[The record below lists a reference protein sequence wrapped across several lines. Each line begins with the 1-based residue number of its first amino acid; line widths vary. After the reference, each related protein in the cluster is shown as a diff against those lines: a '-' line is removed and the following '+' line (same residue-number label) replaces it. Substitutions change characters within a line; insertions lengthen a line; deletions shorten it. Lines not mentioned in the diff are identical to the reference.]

1 MGGTGATSTR
11 TLDVPREAVATVL
24 ADPRSYDGIVV
35 GSRRIRWFDPNWP
48 APGARF
54 HHTLGFGPVT
64 IRDHSEVVTEDLPHH
79 LRLLVHLRPVGSA
92 KVDFRLEAQR
102 SERTRVEITETPTT
116 GPLALAW
123 SPPLA
128 ALTRW
133 RNDVCSPGWR
143 RWQPAGPR
151 RWHAAR
157 RAGRRR
163 RRTVHDPPWRPM
175 PARRTPRVTPTGAG
189 ARLAG

>member
-64 IRDHSEVVTEDLPHH
+64 IRDHSEVVAEDLPRH

-92 KVDFRLEAQR
+92 EVDFRLEAQR

-116 GPLALAW
+116 GPMALAW

-133 RNDVCSPGWR
+133 RNDRVL
-143 RWQPAGPR
+143 
-151 RWHAAR
+151 AR
-157 RAGRRR
+157 LEEVAAGRAEAMARG
-163 RRTVHDPPWRPM
+163 TASGSPEATDRPR
-175 PARRTPRVTPTGAG
+175 PAMAPDAGRGAPRA
-189 ARLAG
+189 

>member
-1 MGGTGATSTR
+1 MGRTGATSTR

-35 GSRRIRWFDPNWP
+35 GSRRIRWFDPTWP

-64 IRDHSEVVTEDLPHH
+64 IRDHSEVVAEDLPHH

-92 KVDFRLEAQR
+92 QVDFRLAAQG
-102 SERTRVEITETPTT
+102 SERTRVEITETPTA

-123 SPPLA
+123 SPPVA

-133 RNDVCSPGWR
+133 RNDRVLARLEEVAASRAEAMARGTASGSPEATDR
-143 RWQPAGPR
+143 PRPAMAPD
-151 RWHAAR
+151 
-157 RAGRRR
+157 AGRG
-163 RRTVHDPPWRPM
+163 
-175 PARRTPRVTPTGAG
+175 APRG
-189 ARLAG
+189 